1 MSAATFPSPP
11 AAAQL
16 AEESAWLGGIPGLR
30 EQALVWIARGPARR
44 AALAAEAAALTQ
56 PLPHPAG
63 VGRIFEMAGRMA
75 AAAGTLLGADL
86 PRSVVRTVVHGAA
99 ADDWGS
105 VATRRAEQV
114 VRAGG
119 PVYVKLGQ
127 FLSSARGLL
136 PDEVVEAFAWCVDDV
151 PPLAP
156 GRAQAIVQREL
167 GAPLTRLFADFDD
180 RPMAAGSIAQLHGAV
195 LADGTEVVVKVRRP
209 GLRRSFEAD
218 IRALS
223 VLATL
228 GEWRTEAARLA
239 NARGVVALFAEIALQ
254 ELDLRL
260 EATNMIEIGLVA
272 EHSGLSHVRCPRPLP
287 ALVRER
293 VIVMERVGGVRYTD
307 APAILRDDVDRAALL
322 RLAVQGVLESG
333 LVYGVFHGDL
343 HAGNVLIDEDGRFGL
358 VDFGIVG
365 RLEGVRRDA
374 LIELMLGLGVDDVDA
389 QVRALARFGAIDD
402 GADVDGLVRE
412 LEELAEARDPGLTMS
427 QDEIAERLG
436 ALIRVLA
443 SRGFRVPK
451 ELVLFFKNLLYL
463 NAFAASIAPD
473 VNLLGEIGP
482 IFAYFSQKYAAD
494 IAAAGAAV
502 TGPR

>member
-11 AAAQL
+11 ATAQL
-16 AEESAWLGGIPGLR
+16 AEESAWLGAIPGLR
-30 EQALVWIARGPARR
+30 EEALHWIARAPARR
-44 AALAAEAAALTQ
+44 TALAAEAAALTQ
-56 PLPHPAG
+56 ALPHPAG

-75 AAAGTLLGADL
+75 GAAGTLIGADL
-86 PRSVVRTVVHGAA
+86 PRNVVQAVVHGVP
-99 ADDWGS
+99 ADDWAS
-105 VATRRAEQV
+105 VATRRAERV

-151 PPLAP
+151 PALAP
-156 GRAQAIVQREL
+156 GRAQSIVAREL

-180 RPMAAGSIAQLHGAV
+180 EPMAAGSIAQLHGAV
-195 LADGTEVVVKVRRP
+195 LPDGTEVVVKVRRP
-209 GLRRSFEAD
+209 GLRRSFEVD

-223 VLATL
+223 VLATV
-228 GEWRTEAARLA
+228 GEWRTEAARMA

-260 EATNMIEIGLVA
+260 EATNMIEVGLVA
-272 EHSGLSHVRCPRPLP
+272 EHAGLPHVRCPRPLP
-287 ALVRER
+287 GLVRER
-293 VIVMERVGGVRYTD
+293 VIVMERVPGVRYTD
-307 APAILRDDVDRAALL
+307 APEILREGVDRAALL

-358 VDFGIVG
+358 IDFGIVG
-365 RLEGVRRDA
+365 RLDGVRRDA
-374 LIELMLGLGVDDVDA
+374 MIELMLGLGADDIDA

-402 GADVDGLVRE
+402 ATDVDGLVRE
-412 LEELAEARDPGLTMS
+412 LQELAAERDPGLTMS

-443 SRGFRVPK
+443 SRGLRVPK

-473 VNLLGEIGP
+473 VDLLGEIAP
-482 IFAYFSQKYAAD
+482 IFAYFSEKYAD
-494 IAAAGAAV
+494 EIAAGRSPATTVA
-502 TGPR
+502 